1 MKASAKNCLL
11 AGFLN
16 GLNGG
21 AGGSRVSGAS
31 IFSAIPACIV
41 VGFSKRKPLEPLW
54 LKGFF
59 VGGGEGNRT
68 PVRKLADIVFS
79 ERSHDFGIPLAERLA
94 AGFRLR

>member
-21 AGGSRVSGAS
+21 AGGSKVSGTS
-31 IFSAIPACIV
+31 IFSAILACIV

-59 VGGGEGNRT
+59 VGGDGGIRT
-68 PVRKLADIVFS
+68 
-79 ERSHDFGIPLAERLA
+79 HGPLRIN
-94 AGFRLR
+94 

>member
-59 VGGGEGNRT
+59 VGTNVLIGVISKSLFYNG
-68 PVRKLADIVFS
+68 
-79 ERSHDFGIPLAERLA
+79 
-94 AGFRLR
+94 LRMVTSSIYLLSITLNYEK

>member
-31 IFSAIPACIV
+31 T
-41 VGFSKRKPLEPLW
+41 
-54 LKGFF
+54 FF
-59 VGGGEGNRT
+59 DTLPGGLSQST
-68 PVRKLADIVFS
+68 VLPVFHYQSSNSSI
-79 ERSHDFGIPLAERLA
+79 ETINPNP
-94 AGFRLR
+94 

>member
-59 VGGGEGNRT
+59 VGANVLIGVIQKSLFYNG
-68 PVRKLADIVFS
+68 
-79 ERSHDFGIPLAERLA
+79 
-94 AGFRLR
+94 LRMVTSSIYLLSITQNYEK

>member
-41 VGFSKRKPLEPLW
+41 VGFSKRKPLEPLHS
-54 LKGFF
+54 
-59 VGGGEGNRT
+59 
-68 PVRKLADIVFS
+68 FS
-79 ERSHDFGIPLAERLA
+79 
-94 AGFRLR
+94 